1 MVQYRRGRRLML
13 FSAALSCGAGLALAG
28 LGVLELRHQ
37 LPWHHVD
44 PQPLVLACYGIG
56 AAGALMGLVGAIL
69 SAQTA
74 LARRVIFLNSGMLL
88 AMGLMALS
96 SETEGRFHGFLTL
109 AAGCSV
115 LIAATSFVWKRS
127 RA

>member
-1 MVQYRRGRRLML
+1 MVRHRTGRGLML

-28 LGVLELRHQ
+28 VGVLELRHQ
-37 LPWHHVD
+37 LPWHHAG

-56 AAGALMGLVGAIL
+56 AVGALMGLVGAMRL
-69 SAQTA
+69 AQTA
-74 LARRVIFLNSGMLL
+74 RGRGIIFLNSGMLL
-88 AMGLMALS
+88 AMGLLALS
-96 SETEGRFHGFLTL
+96 SWTEGRLHGFLTL